1 MSETETAPEAPVAP
15 AAPEVAAPTPTEPA
29 PAAAKPEPPK
39 PAPPAATGPTQAQ
52 VDELQR
58 KLDERDARLKE
69 VNAESAGRRKELD
82 AIKREQETAQEK
94 AIREAVELAN
104 EANKPRIVKA
114 EARVALSAADARPE
128 RIAALTRFL
137 EMDKISVDGDNVTG
151 LDDQITTLK
160 AEYPE
165 FFKTGEPAEPVKPL
179 TPKIPVGN
187 KPPADKPRTI
197 GERIAAD
204 RGTQ

>member
-1 MSETETAPEAPVAP
+1 MSETETAPAD
-15 AAPEVAAPTPTEPA
+15 APEVEAPQVTDPA

-39 PAPPAATGPTQAQ
+39 PAPPATSGPTQAQ

-58 KLDERDARLKE
+58 KLDETAANLKKA
-69 VNAESAGRRKELD
+69 NAESAERRKRLD
-82 AIKREQETAQEK
+82 ALEKEQETAQEK
-94 AIREAVELAN
+94 AIREAVEAAN

-137 EMDKISVDGDNVTG
+137 ELDKITVDGDNVTG
-151 LDDQITTLK
+151 LEDQVTKLK

-165 FFKTGEPAEPVKPL
+165 FFKSEEPTEPAKTA
-179 TPKIPVGN
+179 TPKLPVAN

-197 GERIAAD
+197 GEQIAAS
-204 RGTQ
+204 RG